1 MEAQPS
7 ILVVEPN
14 GTAKDA
20 YSLGTPSR
28 SVTFWVSG
36 MVPTE
41 ERETNAS
48 WIAGQAPLKNWSG
61 LTLATVPSSSG

>member
-1 MEAQPS
+1 MVA
-7 ILVVEPN
+7 PN

-20 YSLGTPSR
+20 YSFGTPSR

-41 ERETNAS
+41 ERETKAN
-48 WIAGQAPLKNWSG
+48 WIAGQAPLKNCSG
-61 LTLATVPSSSG
+61 LALATVASSVG